1 MLVVPESPAR
11 NPWWRRWFGTRS
23 ERAAA
28 KFLKRLGYRILVR
41 NYCCPLG
48 ELDLIALDGKCIVF
62 VEVRSTEDADVEKTA
77 ASVDPEKQRRL
88 TRLALQFLQ
97 QKRLLSQA
105 ARFDVLVMSW
115 PAGLRAPVIEHHK
128 SAFEAAGKFQMFS

>member
-1 MLVVPESPAR
+1 MSASAR
-11 NPWWRRWFGTRS
+11 KPWWRRWFGSRS

-41 NYCCPLG
+41 NFSCALG
-48 ELDLIALDGKCIVF
+48 ELDLIALDGACIVF
-62 VEVRSTEDADVEKTA
+62 VEVRSTEDEDVEKTA

-88 TRLALQFLQ
+88 TRLALFFLQ
-97 QKRLLSQA
+97 QKRLLNHA
-105 ARFDVLVMSW
+105 ARFDVLVVSW
-115 PAGLRAPVIEHHK
+115 PAGRGEPVIEHHK